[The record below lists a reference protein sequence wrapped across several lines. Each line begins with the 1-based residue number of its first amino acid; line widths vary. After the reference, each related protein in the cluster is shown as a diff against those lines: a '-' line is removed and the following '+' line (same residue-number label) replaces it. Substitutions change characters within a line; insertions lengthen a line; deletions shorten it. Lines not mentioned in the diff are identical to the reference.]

1 MARMRPK
8 TKACSFGD
16 DKVTTPARAVRG
28 PRQRRNTASARSKS
42 GRCSVPRR
50 IDDETVKKI
59 AAYLKEQKRAGLR
72 PVAADVIKELGLQVS
87 PAFVRQIARGAL
99 VRLSPGGRPNG
110 AKDKAPRHRQ
120 STEGQILQLHAE
132 GLQPA
137 DIALATKRTPALV
150 YHYLKKNSLTPNAR
164 PPTDGEG
171 K

>member
-1 MARMRPK
+1 MGRMQPK
-8 TKACSFGD
+8 KKACSFGD
-16 DKVTTPARAVRG
+16 DKKTTRARAVRS
-28 PRQRRNTASARSKS
+28 PRQRQKTARAQLKS
-42 GRCSVPRR
+42 GRCRVPRR

-72 PVAADVIKELGLQVS
+72 PVAADVIKALKLTVS
-87 PAFVRQIARGAL
+87 EAFVRQIARGAL
-99 VRLSPGGRPNG
+99 VRLSPGGRPLG

-137 DIALATKRTPALV
+137 DIAIATKRTPALV
-150 YHYLKKNSLTPNAR
+150 YHYLKKNGLTPNAR
-164 PPTDGEG
+164 PLTDGEA

>member
-1 MARMRPK
+1 MGSMQPTKKHARLAT
-8 TKACSFGD
+8 TKKPPVRARSARVID
-16 DKVTTPARAVRG
+16 RRTPA
-28 PRQRRNTASARSKS
+28 PARSL
-42 GRCSVPRR
+42 GGVRVPRR

-72 PVAADVIKELGLQVS
+72 PVAADVIKELQLQVS
-87 PAFVRQIARGAL
+87 AAFVRQIARGAL

-132 GLQPA
+132 GLQPV
-137 DIALATKRTPALV
+137 DIAIATKRTPALV
-150 YHYLKKNSLTPNAR
+150 YHYLKKNGLTPNAR
-164 PPTDGEG
+164 PPSDVEA